1 MYALSIGMANVDD
14 LVLVGM
20 RHLTLERGLAAGGAI
35 LLAGLGVLSW
45 IVASWV
51 GRDFSFDPTNM
62 LRPALL
68 GLTLVVIGAQ
78 AIFTSFFA
86 GLLAIGMEGRN
97 DKLSSVP
104 NLRADVETSG
114 ANGR

>member
-78 AIFTSFFA
+78 AIFTSLCRTPRHRD
-86 GLLAIGMEGRN
+86 GGE
-97 DKLSSVP
+97 
-104 NLRADVETSG
+104 E
-114 ANGR
+114 